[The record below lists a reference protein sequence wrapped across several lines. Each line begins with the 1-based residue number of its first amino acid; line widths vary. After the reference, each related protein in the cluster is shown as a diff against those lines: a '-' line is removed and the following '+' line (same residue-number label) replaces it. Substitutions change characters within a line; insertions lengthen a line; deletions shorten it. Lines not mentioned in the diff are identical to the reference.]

1 MHVDLFYDHYFN
13 FLSVKNDISKNEL
26 NKFRGQKLLKDK
38 YLLHDP
44 QCGWIILSLMSFEHK
59 CFEATPS
66 YYSIMVFL

>member
-44 QCGWIILSLMSFEHK
+44 QCG
-59 CFEATPS
+59 
-66 YYSIMVFL
+66 